1 MNHNKRKPKK
11 GIYVMKGKRLLLLGG
26 LLAASCVGSTV
37 SYKDWHAK
45 EVTRLEAG
53 SCMLETTAGPIEYQM
68 SGTGPAVL
76 IAHGSPGGYDV
87 GAAFTRLLNAPKPY
101 TYISVSRPGYLR
113 TPLSSGKTPEEQA
126 DLYAALLDALHI
138 ERTVVIAISGGG
150 PAAIQFAL
158 RHPDRCSGLVMIS
171 TVAQHYSEEE
181 IWQTFNPLK
190 RLWRKFY
197 AKLVTFDALLYLA
210 LPIARLQPA
219 GPAAFELVRTATL
232 YNQRKAGY
240 DNDMQQFARITQYPL
255 EQIQAPTFVVHG
267 TADDEVFFA
276 DAELLAR
283 KVPNVQLLA
292 ISGGSHMAF
301 YTHASTVM
309 PALNDFLATITP

>member
-1 MNHNKRKPKK
+1 
-11 GIYVMKGKRLLLLGG
+11 MKGKRFLLVGG
-26 LLAASCVGSTV
+26 LLAASCVSSAI
-37 SYKDWHAK
+37 SYKSWHAK
-45 EVTRLEAG
+45 EVMRLEAG
-53 SCMLETTAGPIEYQM
+53 SRMLETDLGSIEYQI

-87 GAAFTRLLNAPKPY
+87 GAAFTRLLDAPKPY

-158 RHPDRCSGLVMIS
+158 RHPDRCRGLIMIS
-171 TVAQHYSEEE
+171 CVAQHYSEEE

-190 RLWRKFY
+190 RLRRKLF
-197 AKLVTFDALLYLA
+197 AKIVTFDALLYLA
-210 LPIARLQPA
+210 LLLARLQPS
-219 GPAAFELVRTATL
+219 GPAAFELVRTGTL
-232 YNQRKAGY
+232 YDQRKTGY
-240 DNDMQQFARITQYPL
+240 DNDMQEFAHITHYPL
-255 EQIQAPTFVVHG
+255 EQIQTPTFVVHG
-267 TADDEVFFA
+267 TADDEVLFA

-283 KVPNVQLLA
+283 KIPNVRLLA

-301 YTHASTVM
+301 YTHASIVM
-309 PALNDFLATITP
+309 PALRDFLATITP